1 MAVLARRLEMG
12 SEILEASLAEGAEPL
27 ADTHLRLAGLTQS
40 TYCPALA
47 LQSNIIDLLED
58 KHGLKF
64 IF

>member
-1 MAVLARRLEMG
+1 MG

-40 TYCPALA
+40 TSQHLA
-47 LQSNIIDLLED
+47 LQSKVIDHLED

-64 IF
+64 IFCEGERPGRQ